1 MFRVHAVATNAALAR
16 YPRATSQQCTVSTDE
31 RPTIVL
37 ADPHLG
43 LLPGKTLTME
53 WAIYP
58 FGADQLD
65 YLDFVNV
72 LRRDTGTAE
81 IQIPH
86 LGQLG
91 WARCTGQGYPC
102 TTEDFEEAGGFSD
115 PHWESWS
122 PATMRA
128 VLQRQGQIAV
138 TDNEDWLHG
147 ACGEVDVDGTA
158 FVYGA
163 PPLYERY
170 RPRSTVPSST
180 HRFCTGIHC

>member
-1 MFRVHAVATNAALAR
+1 MHSVATNAALAR

-170 RPRSTVPSST
+170 LSRSTVPSST